1 MEERTMKFISL
12 ISRGPGQDRAGFQQW
27 FIREHAPMVLER
39 VPRLQHYIVNVNDVT
54 PNMGVAPL
62 DSAPVPYDVVTE
74 VWVEPAS
81 AAQTAAG
88 LYQDTAGA
96 AGLQDHLRSRGASC
110 HGYLISET
118 VEKDQQ
124 RFPLGERAPGVN
136 LVSAITWGEG
146 KSDAQGRQGW
156 RNHGPLACRVH
167 IGMTR
172 YVQNVVEQT
181 LTPGSSP
188 YNGLAIL
195 YFPTQ
200 QDLEQRLYD
209 TPANAEVIGADVASF
224 VDLKKIVTFYT
235 GQYVLK

>member
-1 MEERTMKFISL
+1 MKFISL
-12 ISRGPGQDRAGFQQW
+12 ISRGPRQDRAGFQQW
-27 FIREHAPMVLER
+27 FLRDHAPAVLKQAAQ
-39 VPRLQHYIVNVNDVT
+39 LQHYIVNVNDVT

-74 VWVEPAS
+74 MWIEPTGAS
-81 AAQTAAG
+81 QTAAE
-88 LYQDTAGA
+88 LYQATAGSA
-96 AGLQDHLRSRGASC
+96 AVQEHLRTQSASC
-110 HGYLISET
+110 HAYLIDE
-118 VEKDQQ
+118 VVQKDQQ
-124 RFPLGERAPGVN
+124 QFTVGGRAPGVN
-136 LVSAITWGEG
+136 LVSAITFGEG
-146 KSDAQGRQGW
+146 KSVEQGRQGW

-167 IGMTR
+167 VGMTR
-172 YVQNVVEQT
+172 YVRNLVDQP
-181 LTPGSSP
+181 LTPGAP
-188 YNGLAIL
+188 GYNGVAML

>member
-1 MEERTMKFISL
+1 MKFISL
-12 ISRGPGQDRAGFQQW
+12 ISRGPGQDRTAFQQW
-27 FIREHAPMVLER
+27 FIREHAPTVLER
-39 VPRLQHYIVNVNDVT
+39 VPRLDHYIVNVNDVT

-74 VWVEPAS
+74 MWVEPAS
-81 AAQTAAG
+81 ASQPAAE
-88 LYQDTAGA
+88 LYQATAGSA
-96 AGLQDHLRSRGASC
+96 AVQEHLRSQGASC
-110 HGYLISET
+110 HAYLVTET

-124 RFPLGERAPGVN
+124 RFALGGRAPGVN

-156 RNHGPLACRVH
+156 RNHGPLACRIHV
-167 IGMTR
+167 GMTR

-181 LTPGSSP
+181 LTPGAPP
-188 YNGLAIL
+188 YNGVAIL

-209 TPANAEVIGADVASF
+209 KPESAEVIGADVASF

>member
-1 MEERTMKFISL
+1 MKFISL
-12 ISRGPGQDRAGFQQW
+12 ISRAPGQDRSGFQQW
-27 FIREHAPMVLER
+27 YLREHAPIVLQQ
-39 VPRLQHYIVNVNDVT
+39 VPRLQHFIVNINDVT

-74 VWVEPAS
+74 MWIEPANTS
-81 AAQTAAG
+81 EAVSG
-88 LYQDTAGA
+88 LYQVTAGSPA
-96 AGLQDHLRSRGASC
+96 LQEHLQSRGASC
-110 HGYLISET
+110 HAYLVSET

-124 RFPLGERAPGVN
+124 RFAPGGRAPGVN

-156 RNHGPLACRVH
+156 RNHGPLACRIHV
-167 IGMTR
+167 GMTR

-181 LTPGSSP
+181 LTPGSPP
-188 YNGLAIL
+188 YNGVAIL

-209 TPANAEVIGADVASF
+209 KPEDAEVIGADVASF